1 MGRISPFDTENATAT
16 GNAQKPILAPELAV
30 SEWFNTPTALMLSG
44 LRGRPI
50 FLHSFQ
56 LLCPGCVSEALPQV
70 KRIERAFG
78 NTELQVIGIHT
89 VFEHHAAMTPVTLRA
104 FLHEYRISSPVAV
117 DMTDETSDIPVTMQR
132 FGMRGTPS
140 SILIGRDGAILSHV
154 FGVEDDLVLGA
165 RIAMALNAAPPVT
178 QEKSGT
184 GDGCADGRC
193 DVPAGTMAAGR

>member
-1 MGRISPFDTENATAT
+1 MGRISPFDMENATAT
-16 GNAQKPILAPELAV
+16 GTAHRPMPAPELAV
-30 SEWFNTPTALMLSG
+30 SEWFNTPAPLTLSG
-44 LRGRPI
+44 LYGRPI

-78 NTELQVIGIHT
+78 STDLQVIGIHT

-117 DMTDETSDIPVTMQR
+117 DLVDETSDIPVTMQR

-140 SILIGRDGAILSHV
+140 SVLIGRDGTILSHV

-165 RIAMALNAAPPVT
+165 RIAMALSAAAPIAPESPRT
-178 QEKSGT
+178 D
-184 GDGCADGRC
+184 DGCADGRC
-193 DVPAGTMAAGR
+193 DIPAAMMAGGR